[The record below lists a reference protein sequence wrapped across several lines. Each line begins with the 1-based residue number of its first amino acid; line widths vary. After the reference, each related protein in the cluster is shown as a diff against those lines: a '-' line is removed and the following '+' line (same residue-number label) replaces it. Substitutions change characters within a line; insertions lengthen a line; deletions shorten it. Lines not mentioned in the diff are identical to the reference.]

1 MKMKLAMRLIASAA
15 TNAPAADIVGA
26 RKNEFALGLTLGRR
40 DQKTIQ
46 LVAHLDLTRQP
57 RIRPH
62 VETEVQHVLFHRR
75 RRTDLLAPGLVDID
89 MAGGASAGA
98 ATLGLDARDRI
109 TDRPFHDGGAVLD
122 FDGAGFAGMVDIMDL
137 GHGRSCW
144 RIEELGIRSGQS
156 YNGSIRS
163 ALVSRTGVA
172 LKPMS
177 DQEHW
182 QERTD
187 GP

>member
-15 TNAPAADIVGA
+15 TNARAGRHRRSPKD
-26 RKNEFALGLTLGRR
+26 EFALGLTLRRR

-46 LVAHLDLTRQP
+46 LVAHLDLTRQS

-75 RRTDLLAPGLVDID
+75 RWTDLLTPGLVDID

-98 ATLGLDARDRI
+98 ATLGFDARDRI
-109 TDRPFHDGGAVLD
+109 ADRPFHDGGAVLD
-122 FDGAGFAGMVDIMDL
+122 FDGAGFAGMVDIVDL

-144 RIEELGIRSGQS
+144 G
-156 YNGSIRS
+156 
-163 ALVSRTGVA
+163 A
-172 LKPMS
+172 
-177 DQEHW
+177 
-182 QERTD
+182 
-187 GP
+187 

>member
-75 RRTDLLAPGLVDID
+75 RGPDFLAPGLIDID
-89 MAGGASAGA
+89 MTGCASTGA
-98 ATLGLDARDRI
+98 AALGLDARNRI
-109 TDRPFHDGGAVLD
+109 ADRPFHDGGTALD
-122 FDGAGFAGMVDIMDL
+122 FDGAGLAGMVDVVDL
-137 GHGRSCW
+137 G
-144 RIEELGIRSGQS
+144 
-156 YNGSIRS
+156 
-163 ALVSRTGVA
+163 
-172 LKPMS
+172 
-177 DQEHW
+177 
-182 QERTD
+182 
-187 GP
+187 